1 MAKYLVNVQDIVQ
14 RQLVIKQKQ
23 QTPIRREK
31 FYHYVPQGIDLDVIQ
46 VDIDLPVYRLA
57 NWRTRTRQLEHVH
70 REHHPNSFFETG
82 EEDVAPQRAQHEF
95 LIDFA
100 KRGRGESIV
109 PIWQK
114 LANDRRQTETLLLT
128 STGVVLNGNRRL
140 AAMRELWKESATD
153 YPFQAVE
160 AAILPAGVTPP
171 ELKKIE
177 FRLQMQQETKL
188 PYEWAVQ
195 CIAVRE
201 LHQAGTGK
209 PEIMH
214 LMQLGREA
222 EVQAMIDRINEA
234 EMYLNDYL
242 DTPEEYAAVEHQEQQ
257 FIELQR
263 ALDRK
268 NDEGERELARRLC
281 HVITK
286 HSRDLETRAYD
297 FKIAFGAK
305 SLVVAERLAERFD
318 IPVDEPAAAPAD
330 NGDVFADY
338 GAVASPSARFA
349 PVREVLAD
357 KGRSQELAEAI
368 RDICTEIR
376 EEDQDEDKAK
386 KPLKDVKRAK
396 TILSR
401 LDLAQAGDDTL
412 TDVRSELEQV
422 SALALGLIEKLD
434 ERAGE

>member
-1 MAKYLVNVQDIVQ
+1 MPKYLVSVHDVVQ
-14 RQLVIKQKQ
+14 RNLIISQKQ
-23 QTPIRREK
+23 QTPIRKEK

-70 REHHPNSFFETG
+70 REHQPHNFFETG
-82 EEDVAPQRAQHEF
+82 EEDVGPQRAQHEF

-140 AAMRELWKESATD
+140 AAMRELWKESPTD

-160 AAILPAGVTPP
+160 AAILPAGVTPA
-171 ELKKIE
+171 ELQKIE

-201 LHQAGTGK
+201 LHQAGTDK
-209 PEIMH
+209 QEIRH

-242 DTPEEYAAVEHQEQQ
+242 GTPEEYAAVEHQEQQ

-263 ALDRK
+263 ALERK
-268 NDEGERELARRLC
+268 TDEGERELARRLC

-318 IPVDEPAAAPAD
+318 IPVTEPTPAVAD
-330 NGDVFADY
+330 NGDVFADD
-338 GAVASPSARFA
+338 GAAASPSARFA

-357 KGRSQELAEAI
+357 RDRSQELAEAI

-401 LDLAQAGDDTL
+401 LELDQAGEDTL
-412 TDVRSELEQV
+412 DELRTELEQV
-422 SALALGLIEKLD
+422 SELALGLIQRLD
-434 ERAGE
+434 ESVGG